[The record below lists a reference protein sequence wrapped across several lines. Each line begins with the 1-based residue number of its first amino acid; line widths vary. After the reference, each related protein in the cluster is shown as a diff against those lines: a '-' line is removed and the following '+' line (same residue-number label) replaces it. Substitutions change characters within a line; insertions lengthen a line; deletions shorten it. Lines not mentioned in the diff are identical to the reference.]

1 MPLPYRL
8 IVLAVEALIA
18 LGALALALLS
28 GYLLI
33 AAGLPAL
40 AGAAGLD
47 PPAVAWPGPL
57 ARAVRL
63 LLWPVTRPFGQAPG
77 AAGAGAILLAI
88 ALYLSL
94 TVAGVGLVNLLL
106 RPPRAR

>member
-1 MPLPYRL
+1 MSPSYRL
-8 IVLAVEALIA
+8 IALAVEALIA

-28 GYLLI
+28 GHLLVT
-33 AAGLPAL
+33 AGLPAL
-40 AGAAGLD
+40 ADAAGLG
-47 PPAVAWPGPL
+47 PPPVAWPDPL

-77 AAGAGAILLAI
+77 EAGAGVILLAI
-88 ALYLSL
+88 MLYLSL
-94 TVAGVGLVNLLL
+94 TVAAVGLINLLL